1 MERMSRESHAILM
14 VDDDARDRRIVT
26 HALESAGIEVTSV
39 SNRAGAIE
47 MLGEHGA
54 YNLAILDVHLPD
66 ANGVELCHELSAQYE
81 MPIIMLTAA
90 SDERDAV
97 HALDSGADDY
107 VRKPFSARELIARV
121 RSVLRRT
128 HRHEDALDVRLTVGR
143 LTLDAHSY
151 RALVDDEP
159 LPLTPT
165 EYRLLSHLAQNAGR
179 VMERN
184 ELLEYVWGPGYQ
196 GEHHMLH
203 VTVSRLRQ
211 KLGRHESSGLIKT
224 TPGIGYE
231 FLAAGAPA

>member
-1 MERMSRESHAILM
+1 MRREQHTILM
-14 VDDDARDRRIVT
+14 VDDDVRDRRVVT
-26 HALESAGIEVTSV
+26 RALESAGIEVTSV
-39 SNRAGAIE
+39 ANRAGAIE
-47 MLGEHGA
+47 VLGEHGA

-66 ANGVELCHELSAQYE
+66 ANGVELCHELSAQYD

-90 SDERDAV
+90 TDERDAV

-128 HRHEDALDVRLTVGR
+128 HRDPGLESSYNVGR
-143 LTLDAHSY
+143 LTLDSRSY
-151 RALVDDEP
+151 RALIDGEP

-165 EYRLLSHLAQNAGR
+165 EYRLLAYLAQHADR
-179 VMERN
+179 VLTRDD
-184 ELLEYVWGPGYQ
+184 LLAFVWGSGYE

-211 KLGRHESSGLIKT
+211 KLGRFNSSNLIHT
-224 TPGIGYE
+224 TPGIGYS
-231 FLAAGAPA
+231 FAPGALPA